1 MNPSRNAPIKRAMV
15 SAVGS
20 SSASNA
26 SNLFS
31 NPLEG
36 MRRGFQQ
43 ANDASAKIADGDVS
57 PENMVS
63 MIQAEVLVKANAVV
77 AQTADKLL
85 GAFLDTKA

>member
-1 MNPSRNAPIKRAMV
+1 MNFPLQSADKGAMV

-20 SSASNA
+20 SSAT
-26 SNLFS
+26 LLS

-43 ANDASAKIADGDVS
+43 ASDASAKIADGDVS